1 MPRRKRRRK
10 KEPTGFLTNAILD
23 IQDRGSYWFHERNS
37 ALHDTE
43 LHRAGKRIKGR
54 PRDQQGGHLFQVQ
67 HRICRGYPIPMLMK
81 KSDGD
86 RANGFGGNP
95 SLSSRVGAAMPK
107 ATRSGDVQINRV
119 YSFSIRS
126 WVQRVGRIASTLS
139 YQLISLAH

>member
-1 MPRRKRRRK
+1 MPSSTSRT
-10 KEPTGFLTNAILD
+10 EGLTGSMNEIRHYMTQSCIERANASKAVPVTS
-23 IQDRGSYWFHERNS
+23 R
-37 ALHDTE
+37 
-43 LHRAGKRIKGR
+43 
-54 PRDQQGGHLFQVQ
+54 GGHLFQVQ

-81 KSDGD
+81 NSDGD

-139 YQLISLAH
+139 YQLISLAR